1 MALRAG
7 HLLAASAAVALAA
20 TGCGSGPQVTKRQY
34 LAKVNAICHTYER
47 QLLKI
52 PVPSSFADLDEV
64 VQSLDRVLPVV
75 RKRAD
80 AVRAVKPPS
89 ADKERVKRMLGYT
102 DDATEALEELRAAA
116 RRRDRATV
124 RDALERFLVKRDAS
138 RTQAR
143 ALGITC

>member
-1 MALRAG
+1 MAPRAG
-7 HLLAASAAVALAA
+7 HLLAAAAVAFAA
-20 TGCGSGPQVTKRQY
+20 TGCGGGPQVTKRQY

-47 QLLKI
+47 QLAKI
-52 PVPSSFADLDEV
+52 PVPSFANLDEV
-64 VQSLDRVLPVV
+64 EQSLDRVLPVV

-116 RRRDRATV
+116 RRRDRVTV